1 MSVVLYSNPNLY
13 RTVNFDW
20 IDILLEKNSKQF
32 RYFGL
37 ALLTTLSL
45 YVLSPSLLRKGDSE
59 MFSRSRR
66 SDKYTTGLINNRNDC
81 FANSSVQALSAL
93 PKLTNYMN
101 DLLKQVLFLR
111 TLLDRGENQHSSHP
125 KTGDATKEYEP
136 ADSQQDNGESFEG
149 RSNSF
154 ENSLAPG
161 ASRPAMHALR
171 PHSNLQAFN
180 STATITTM
188 STLEEDRAAHGHGYL
203 DGLNTGDT
211 SAAQSAAQS
220 VSESSVSKE
229 NGISTASSEEIPEV
243 PLHEGLAQMMYQ
255 LQQIVDTS
263 KYVSVWP
270 FLHVLELIFDARIS
284 SGQNDAHE
292 LTQVIL
298 ESLEKENVKLKK
310 FVKDHSLNV
319 IIPDFPVKGSLA
331 DHLICLNCQG
341 SSKVVTHPFSMYPL
355 PVPQETSAN
364 LSAMIAD
371 NQTETIDGYACLSCK
386 IKAILENE
394 EQYKN
399 DQKSDGENVI
409 LATLS
414 KIIPDIFINDDLS
427 EDLMNYINNYK
438 KGSCDTSAIKSRI
451 IKKTVVTGSPDILI
465 LHLSRSVFNGT
476 TYSRNACYVNFDE
489 ELHTQEQ
496 EIKNNRSVGVKPVK
510 YRLKAMV
517 KHQGTHSQ
525 GHYECYRHK
534 PDLIKDVLSN
544 QVVNRSPTID
554 FGLDSN
560 RDAVA
565 AWNQSANASN
575 TDLASV
581 SSQESESSAPFRS
594 VFPEA
599 APGMPLSSPI
609 VDDDDYIVG
618 QGNSGSS
625 GMPSRKPSKL
635 KKLTGFLSRRPSIAS
650 GASDD
655 QNGDTGSNAGSEG
668 FSGFRRTR
676 GNSIASSVGSS
687 NVGLSSETSG
697 ADMTTDTSASERDEA
712 VATTIKRKLKKIKS
726 VVNYPFW
733 KISDAAVR
741 EARTDEVLGDTK
753 CVYMLYYDRVDE
765 PKKT

>member
-1 MSVVLYSNPNLY
+1 MSIVLRTTSNHY

-20 IDILLEKNSKQF
+20 FDKLVERNSKQL

-37 ALLTTLSL
+37 ALFTALSI
-45 YVLSPSLLRKGDSE
+45 YVLSPSLLRKGDND
-59 MFSRSRR
+59 MFSKSRR

-81 FANSSVQALSAL
+81 FANSSVQALSAS

-111 TLLDRGENQHSSHP
+111 TLLDRG
-125 KTGDATKEYEP
+125 
-136 ADSQQDNGESFEG
+136 DSQPSSIKGSEDASKESESAQYQHDQPSER
-149 RSNSF
+149 RSSSY

-161 ASRPAMHALR
+161 ASRPAFHSLR
-171 PHSNLQAFN
+171 PHANLQSFS

-188 STLEEDRAAHGHGYL
+188 STLEDGGAANGRGHL

-211 SAAQSAAQS
+211 SAAQSTS
-220 VSESSVSKE
+220 DSSIAKE
-229 NGISTASSEEIPEV
+229 NGVSTASSEEIPEV
-243 PLHEGLAQMMYQ
+243 PLHEGLAQMIYQ

-270 FLHVLELIFDARIS
+270 FLHVLELIFDAKIS

-355 PVPQETSAN
+355 PVPQEMSAN

-386 IKAILENE
+386 IKAIVQNE
-394 EQYKN
+394 EQLK
-399 DQKSDGENVI
+399 DDKKSEEEKVI

-414 KIIPDIFINDDLS
+414 KVISDIFINDDLS

-451 IKKTVVTGSPDILI
+451 IKKTVVTESPEILI

-476 TYSRNACYVNFDE
+476 TYSRNSCYVNFDE
-489 ELHTQEQ
+489 VLLTQEQ

-510 YRLKAMV
+510 YKLRAMV

-544 QVVNRSPTID
+544 QVVNRSPMID

-560 RDAVA
+560 KDAVA
-565 AWNQSANASN
+565 AWNQMASKSS

-581 SSQESESSAPFRS
+581 SSHESDSSVPFRS

-599 APGMPLSSPI
+599 KPGLPLTSPV
-609 VDDDDYIVG
+609 VDEDDYIVG
-618 QGNSGSS
+618 QATSGSS
-625 GMPSRKPSKL
+625 GMPSRKPSTL
-635 KKLTGFLSRRPSIAS
+635 KKITGFLSRRPSIAS

-655 QNGDTGSNAGSEG
+655 QNTDSGSNAGSDG
-668 FSGFRRTR
+668 GSGFRRRR
-676 GNSIASSVGSS
+676 GNSVASVGSS
-687 NVGLSSETSG
+687 AVGLSSETSG
-697 ADMTTDTSASERDEA
+697 VETTTDTSASERDEA
-712 VATTIKRKLKKIKS
+712 VATTIKRKFKKIKS
-726 VVNYPFW
+726 VLNYPFW

-741 EARTDEVLGDTK
+741 EAKIEEVLGDTK
-753 CVYMLYYDRVDE
+753 CVYMLYYDRVDD
-765 PKKT
+765 